1 MPPADCFVDCF
12 VLGRFD
18 HPGANAGH
26 QHGAADHDERAAAAR
41 ELLEACKL
49 PYHLLLSTCYLPLTT
64 VAPTAYHLP
73 STTYHQPPATY
84 HSRFVSYYLLLTCL
98 L

>member
-1 MPPADCFVDCF
+1 MTPVSYI
-12 VLGRFD
+12 LGRFE